1 MLKKANHFSETFSAD
16 AQVML
21 AAIPRRHKGVD
32 IFLKK
37 HSNTHVTVQKSRNSI
52 TGSTN
57 NRAWKKG
64 LKVRF
69 HKKFY

>member
-37 HSNTHVTVQKSRNSI
+37 HSNTHVTVQKSRNS
-52 TGSTN
+52 TP
-57 NRAWKKG
+57 WLG
-64 LKVRF
+64 LI
-69 HKKFY
+69 YYTC

>member
-57 NRAWKKG
+57 NRAWEKG

-69 HKKFY
+69 HKTFY